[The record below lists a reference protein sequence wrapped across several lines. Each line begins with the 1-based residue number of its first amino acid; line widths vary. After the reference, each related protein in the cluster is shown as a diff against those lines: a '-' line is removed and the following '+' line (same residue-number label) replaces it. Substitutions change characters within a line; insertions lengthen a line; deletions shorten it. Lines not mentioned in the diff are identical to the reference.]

1 MKTLKLSRK
10 KESASLSLFL
20 ISKSP
25 DGYAILLPKR
35 AGTWNAKFHFGLH
48 EGVNS
53 RMDVLRTDDFLRIK
67 ISWMHSLQIFL
78 PMVLRCARFARES
91 SATSMQGPRPTK
103 KPTPKIGSIK
113 LNLW

>member
-1 MKTLKLSRK
+1 MKTLKLSQK

-35 AGTWNAKFHFGLH
+35 TGTWNAKFHFGLH
-48 EGVNS
+48 EGVNL
-53 RMDVLRTDDFLRIK
+53 RTDVLRTDDFLRTK
-67 ISWMHSLQIFL
+67 ISSMHSLPNFL
-78 PMVLRCARFARES
+78 TDGAPLRALRAES
-91 SATSMQGPRPTK
+91 SATSIQWPRPTK

-113 LNLW
+113 WNLW

>member
-53 RMDVLRTDDFLRIK
+53 RTDVLRTDDFLRTK
-67 ISWMHSLQIFL
+67 ISWMHSLLNFFTHGA
-78 PMVLRCARFARES
+78 PLRALRAGELRHKYS
-91 SATSMQGPRPTK
+91 VTK
-103 KPTPKIGSIK
+103 AYQETNTG
-113 LNLW
+113 NWQY

>member
-53 RMDVLRTDDFLRIK
+53 RTDVLRTDDFLRTK
-67 ISWMHSLQIFL
+67 ISWMHSLPNFL
-78 PMVLRCARFARES
+78 THGATLRAGELRHKYS
-91 SATSMQGPRPTK
+91 VTK
-103 KPTPKIGSIK
+103 AYQET
-113 LNLW
+113 NTENRQY

>member
-25 DGYAILLPKR
+25 DDYAILLPKR

-48 EGVNS
+48 EGMNS
-53 RMDVLRTDDFLRIK
+53 RTDDFLRTK
-67 ISWMHSLQIFL
+67 ISWMHSLPNFL
-78 PMVLRCARFARES
+78 THGAPLRALRAGELRHKYS
-91 SATSMQGPRPTK
+91 VTK
-103 KPTPKIGSIK
+103 AYQETNTG
-113 LNLW
+113 NRQY